1 MGNISERTKIES
13 RMLSL
18 KIRRQRIQ
26 EERNKIIKEI
36 ETILKSEVIREPIP
50 NYIEDNKSYV
60 LTKRKNYYYEKGTEP
75 IKKINDYFQKYFNIH
90 SKIKKLL
97 KYILLY

>member
-26 EERNKIIKEI
+26 AERKEIIKEI
-36 ETILKSEVIREPIP
+36 ETMLKSQVIREPIP
-50 NYIEDNKSYV
+50 DYIEDPNSIT

-75 IKKINDYFQKYFNIH
+75 VKKTKDFFNKYFNIGV
-90 SKIKKLL
+90 KVKKN
-97 KYILLY
+97 

>member
-26 EERNKIIKEI
+26 AERKEIIKEI
-36 ETILKSEVIREPIP
+36 ETMLKSQVIREPIP
-50 NYIEDNKSYV
+50 DYIEGSNSTT

-75 IKKINDYFQKYFNIH
+75 VKKSKDFFKKYFNISIK
-90 SKIKKLL
+90 SKKN
-97 KYILLY
+97 